1 VFPFAGLLHQGGFVL
16 KQCLVTAALVA
27 VALPGAA
34 HADPVSISVHSLQ
47 GGATASLPDTLTFG
61 SPIPIGE
68 ITLPTAG
75 AAAAIS
81 VGGLGARGNYLM
93 EVMVHGASSSWNTL
107 RAEVLDPLDP
117 LDHDDHLDVAP
128 YHAGV
133 PDGFS
138 TSNTRDG
145 LSFAQSAGLERSAVF
160 AGGSALVSA
169 DEDTNGADLL
179 MFSGV
184 AGATGALRVT
194 FGLRDY
200 DGNRNFLVRF
210 SAEDAV
216 ATPEPASMF
225 LIGTGLAGL
234 AALRSRRRREH
245 GDTH

>member
-1 VFPFAGLLHQGGFVL
+1 ML
-16 KQCLVTAALVA
+16 KQCLVAATFMA
-27 VALPGAA
+27 VALPGTAY
-34 HADPVSISVHSLQ
+34 ADPVSISVHSLG
-47 GGATASLPDTLTFG
+47 GGATASLPATLTFG
-61 SPIPIGE
+61 SPVPIGE

-81 VGGLGARGNYLM
+81 LGGLGAGGNHLM

-107 RAEVLDPLDP
+107 RAELFDPLDR
-117 LDHDDHLDVAP
+117 DDHLDVTP

-138 TSNTRDG
+138 TSHDNDG

-160 AGGSALVSA
+160 AGGSAAVSA
-169 DEDTNGADLL
+169 DEDTHRADVL

-184 AGATGALRVT
+184 AGSTGALRVT

-200 DGNRNFLVRF
+200 DGSRNFLVRF

-234 AALRSRRRREH
+234 AALRNRRRRER

>member
-1 VFPFAGLLHQGGFVL
+1 ML
-16 KQCLVTAALVA
+16 KQCLVAATFVA

-34 HADPVSISVHSLQ
+34 RAEPVSISVHSLE
-47 GGATASLPDTLTFG
+47 GGATASLPHTLTFG

-68 ITLPTAG
+68 ITLPTEG

-81 VGGLGARGNYLM
+81 FGGLGARGNYLM

-107 RAEVLDPLDP
+107 RAEVLDPLDA
-117 LDHDDHLDVAP
+117 DDHLDVAP

-145 LSFAQSAGLERSAVF
+145 FSFAQSAGLERSAVF
-160 AGGSALVSA
+160 AGGSATVDA
-169 DEDTNGADLL
+169 DEDTNGADVL

-184 AGATGALRVT
+184 AGSTGALRVT

-234 AALRSRRRREH
+234 AALRNRRRRER

>member
-1 VFPFAGLLHQGGFVL
+1 ML
-16 KQCLVTAALVA
+16 KQCLVAATFVA

-34 HADPVSISVHSLQ
+34 YAEPVSISVHSLE

-68 ITLPTAG
+68 ITLPTEG

-81 VGGLGARGNYLM
+81 FGGLGARGNYLM

-107 RAEVLDPLDP
+107 RAEVLDPLDA
-117 LDHDDHLDVAP
+117 DDAYDVAP

-138 TSNTRDG
+138 TSNRYDG
-145 LSFAQSAGLERSAVF
+145 FSFAQGAGLERSAVF
-160 AGGSALVSA
+160 AGGSANVTA
-169 DEDTNGADLL
+169 DERTHAADML

-184 AGATGALRVT
+184 AGSAGALRVT

-200 DGNRNFLVRF
+200 DGNRNFLVRL
-210 SAEDAV
+210 SAEDGV
-216 ATPEPASMF
+216 SATPEPASML

-234 AALRSRRRREH
+234 AAMRRRR
-245 GDTH
+245 GAPAQG

>member
-1 VFPFAGLLHQGGFVL
+1 ML
-16 KQCLVTAALVA
+16 KQCLAAATFAA
-27 VALPGAA
+27 VALPGAGYA
-34 HADPVSISVHSLQ
+34 EPVSISVHTLE

-61 SPIPIGE
+61 SPVPMGE

-81 VGGLGARGNYLM
+81 FGGLAAGDNRLM
-93 EVMVHGASSSWNTL
+93 EVIVHGASSSWNTL
-107 RAEVLDPLDP
+107 RAEVLDPLD
-117 LDHDDHLDVAP
+117 HDDAYDVAP

-138 TSNTRDG
+138 TSNRYDG
-145 LSFAQSAGLERSAVF
+145 FSFAQGAGLERSAVF
-160 AGGSALVSA
+160 AGGSANVTA
-169 DEDTNGADLL
+169 DERTHATDML

-184 AGATGALRVT
+184 AGSAGALRVT

-234 AALRSRRRREH
+234 AALRTRRRRERD
-245 GDTH
+245 DTR